1 MTPLSATSPAFPRHF
16 RSTAVALAL
25 AISALTQ
32 AQARAH
38 AQNPKA
44 LVAAAVQTE
53 LTADR
58 NDHAAFIYRDH
69 DVTPDHDTLFYVVET
84 PQGSLKRKL
93 ADHGRPLTA
102 EERRVDDLRIHALLS
117 DTGAQQKQKRDS
129 AHDDEQAEQ
138 MLKLLPTAFLWT
150 ITKENPENITLAF
163 KPDPAFDAQNMEAR
177 VLSAMAGQITVARE
191 QNRIRSIKG
200 SLVDDVKI
208 GFGILGRLKQGGTF
222 QVERREVVPH
232 HWQVTESHVHIAGH
246 ALFFKTIGSQEDETR
261 SEFKL
266 SESPNLKAAYD
277 VLEPNPVYQCC
288 AVKPPTTR

>member
-1 MTPLSATSPAFPRHF
+1 MKHSPAIPPANLLRTW
-16 RSTAVALAL
+16 RSALAL
-25 AISALTQ
+25 AFALAALTP
-32 AQARAH
+32 AH
-38 AQNPKA
+38 AQDPKA
-44 LVAAAVQTE
+44 IVAAAVKIE
-53 LTADR
+53 LAANRD
-58 NDHAAFIYRDH
+58 DHSAFMYRDH

-93 ADHGRPLTA
+93 EDHGRPLTA

-117 DTGAQQKQKRDS
+117 DSGAQQKQKRDS

-150 ITKENPENITLAF
+150 ITKETPETITLAF
-163 KPDPAFDAQNMEAR
+163 KPDPKFDPQNMEAR
-177 VLSAMAGQITVARE
+177 VLSAMAGQISVSRE

-208 GFGILGRLKQGGTF
+208 GYGILGRLKQGGTF

-261 SEFKL
+261 SEFKP
-266 SESPNLKAAYD
+266 SEAPTLKAAYD
-277 VLEPNPVYQCC
+277 VLEPNPIKVCC
-288 AVKPPTTR
+288 SNKEPGTK